1 VATCSKIIV
10 GLPRPLS
17 RDRVAQQ
24 RIVPTARRF
33 GGKIRPMRV
42 FISYRRDDSTVTAA
56 LLLSQLTSRPEF
68 ADAFMDIDDIGYGD
82 DFVAAIDSALRQ
94 ADVVLVVIG
103 PKWAEMLQARL
114 RGDDWVRHEVATALK
129 LRDAEARP
137 GRSPLRVLPVLVGG
151 ASPPA
156 TAALPEDLAGLSRLG
171 MLTFDERA
179 LKASIT
185 TLLESLRQQ
194 DYEGEVRKLQEERR
208 KLEDDRLQLESE
220 RKRRV
225 RVRITSVA
233 IAFALF
239 FAAISQLFAFIDLD
253 EHVALAT
260 MLLARVGAPEPPW
273 SGKVVLVGID
283 EESERAIGRKFHPNW
298 RAEHAALIA
307 NAASAAARTV
317 AFDMVL
323 EDPASEPANAALEE
337 AIKAAEKMPIVFVVQ
352 NPARSGP
359 GVGEMLPRF
368 AKLVRQSLGCL
379 SLEGRQAIGIPLAVV
394 RAGTTAASAPA
405 PGASGSVAGVALP
418 RVRAPLDGF
427 ALAAYTGGGRVE
439 LIDEEAQSVVVRPR
453 QQPNAQSIDY
463 YKARTLSDPQP
474 GCDVLQPG
482 DRVLRQL
489 LDPYALPPLRTAP
502 QRIAYERVVRGDPD
516 ALALLKDRVVIVG
529 TLLAGS
535 DRQPLPWPAAD
546 RWGVELFAAQA
557 DAMAR
562 DVAIVR
568 LDPIAEWALMTGL
581 ALLGAACG
589 HRLRDRPRV
598 QRIAALAAIAVV
610 CAAAGVAWYRF
621 EHQLVA
627 VPFDIAALLLGAW
640 LANRTSRRSPA

>member
-1 VATCSKIIV
+1 
-10 GLPRPLS
+10 
-17 RDRVAQQ
+17 
-24 RIVPTARRF
+24 
-33 GGKIRPMRV
+33 MRV

-56 LLLSQLTSRPEF
+56 LLFSQLTSRPEF

-82 DFVAAIDSALRQ
+82 DFVAAINSALQ
-94 ADVVLVVIG
+94 QSDVVVVVIG

-129 LRDAEARP
+129 LRDGEARP

-156 TAALPEDLAGLSRLG
+156 AMALPQDLAGLARLG

-194 DYEGEVRKLQEERR
+194 DFEGEVRKLQEERR
-208 KLEDDRLQLESE
+208 KLEDERLLLDSE

-239 FAAISQLFAFIDLD
+239 FAAISQLFAFIGLD
-253 EHVALAT
+253 ERVALAT
-260 MLLARVGAPEPPW
+260 MLLARIGAPDPPW
-273 SGKVVLVGID
+273 SGRVVLVGID
-283 EESERAIGRKFHPNW
+283 EKSERAIGRKFQPNW
-298 RAEHAALIA
+298 RTEHAALIA

-317 AFDMVL
+317 AFDLVL

-337 AIKAAEKMPIVFVVQ
+337 AIQAAREKMPIVFVVQ
-352 NPARSGP
+352 NPARGGP

-368 AKLVRQSLGCL
+368 AKLVRQSLGCM
-379 SLEGRQAIGIPLAVV
+379 SLEGGQAIGIPLAVV
-394 RAGTTAASAPA
+394 RAGTAAASAPA
-405 PGASGSVAGVALP
+405 PAASGSVTGVAAP
-418 RVRAPLDGF
+418 RARAPLDGF
-427 ALAAYTGGGRVE
+427 GLAAYTGGGRVE

-463 YKARTLSDPQP
+463 YKERTLNDPQP

-529 TLLAGS
+529 AMLAGS
-535 DRQPLPWPAAD
+535 DRQPLPWPADD

-568 LDPIAEWALMTGL
+568 LDPVAEWALMTGL

-589 HRLRDRPRV
+589 HRLRERPRA
-598 QRIAALAAIAVV
+598 QRVAALAAIALVV
-610 CAAAGVAWYRF
+610 AVAGVAWYRF

-640 LANRTSRRSPA
+640 LANRTSRRPPA

>member
-1 VATCSKIIV
+1 
-10 GLPRPLS
+10 
-17 RDRVAQQ
+17 
-24 RIVPTARRF
+24 
-33 GGKIRPMRV
+33 MRV

-56 LLLSQLTSRPEF
+56 LLFSQLTSRPEF

-82 DFVAAIDSALRQ
+82 DFVAAINSALQ
-94 ADVVLVVIG
+94 QSDVVVVVIG

-129 LRDAEARP
+129 LRDGEARP

-156 TAALPEDLAGLSRLG
+156 AMALPQDLAGLARLG

-194 DYEGEVRKLQEERR
+194 DFEGEVRKLQEERR
-208 KLEDDRLQLESE
+208 KLEDERLLLDSE

-233 IAFALF
+233 IAFALC

-253 EHVALAT
+253 ERVALAT
-260 MLLARVGAPEPPW
+260 MLLARIGAPEPPW
-273 SGKVVLVGID
+273 SGRVVLVGID
-283 EESERAIGRKFHPNW
+283 EESERAIGRKFQPNW
-298 RAEHAALIA
+298 RTEHAALIA

-317 AFDMVL
+317 AFDLVL

-337 AIKAAEKMPIVFVVQ
+337 AIQAAREKMPIVFVVQ
-352 NPARSGP
+352 NHARGGP
-359 GVGEMLPRF
+359 GAGEMLPRF

-379 SLEGRQAIGIPLAVV
+379 SLEAGQAVGIPLAVV
-394 RAGTTAASAPA
+394 RAGTAAASAPA
-405 PGASGSVAGVALP
+405 PAASGSATGVAAP
-418 RVRAPLDGF
+418 RARAPLDGF
-427 ALAAYTGGGRVE
+427 GLAAYTGGGRVE

-463 YKARTLSDPQP
+463 YKARTLTDPQP

-529 TLLAGS
+529 AMLAGS
-535 DRQPLPWPAAD
+535 DRQPLPWPADD

-589 HRLRDRPRV
+589 HRLRERPRA
-598 QRIAALAAIAVV
+598 QRVAALAAIALVV
-610 CAAAGVAWYRF
+610 AVAGVAWYRF

-640 LANRTSRRSPA
+640 LANRTSRRPPA